1 MKATKTTAL
10 ILTLLIAASAQAF
23 GQTYAAPREL
33 PIERLVKQ
41 NFREYFGRD
50 YVYPALIA
58 ESFYPIGWSKDG
70 KFAYYTEP
78 VDEACGCY
86 YAKLVIQDLLT
97 DKVIWKFDYEQ
108 GGQDDNGKST
118 EPGNIRELWK
128 KNQKLFSEK
137 LAENGIVAS
146 RSAMLAKTFTV
157 GGKSYTAKL
166 VEKLGK
172 NPEED
177 YRRVDY
183 YTVTL
188 SSPRLGSKKLFTSE
202 DNTKEE
208 YWFMLNAGLIGV
220 LKSPYEN
227 RVAIIAIEVLKGYE
241 GPPHTGDIQ
250 IVGADLTSGFGK
262 K

>member
-1 MKATKTTAL
+1 MKKVISIISTAVIITVL
-10 ILTLLIAASAQAF
+10 AIAIS
-23 GQTYAAPREL
+23 GQTYAVPREV
-33 PIERLVKQ
+33 PIDRLVRQ

-50 YVYPALIA
+50 YRYPALVA
-58 ESFYPIGWSKDG
+58 ETFFPIGWSKDG

-86 YAKLVIQDLLT
+86 YAKLVIQELRI

-108 GGQDDNGKST
+108 GGQDENNRST

-128 KNQKLFSEK
+128 KNQRLFSEK

-146 RSAMLAKTFTV
+146 RSAMLGKTFKV

-177 YRRVDY
+177 YRRVNY
-183 YTVTL
+183 YTVSL
-188 SSPRLGSKKLFTSE
+188 ISPRLSKKLFTSE
-202 DNTKEE
+202 DHTKEE

-227 RVAIIAIEVLKGYE
+227 RVAVIAVEVKRGYE

-250 IVGADLTSGFGK
+250 IVGADLTSGFGN
-262 K
+262 

>member
-1 MKATKTTAL
+1 MKKFISVVFLAS
-10 ILTLLIAASAQAF
+10 IVTLSTIVAY
-23 GQTYAAPREL
+23 GQRYAIPHEL
-33 PIERLVKQ
+33 RIDRLVRQ
-41 NFREYFGRD
+41 SFREYFGRE
-50 YVYPALIA
+50 YVYPALIG
-58 ESFYPIGWSKDG
+58 ETFFPIGWSKDG

-86 YAKLVIQDLLT
+86 YAKLVIQDLRT
-97 DKVIWKFDYEQ
+97 DKVAWRFDYEQ
-108 GGQDDNGKST
+108 GGQDENNRST

-128 KNQKLFSEK
+128 KNQKLFSKK

-146 RSAMLAKTFTV
+146 RSAMLGKTFTV
-157 GGKSYTAKL
+157 GGKTYTANL

-172 NPEED
+172 NPDEG
-177 YRRVDY
+177 YRRVNY

-188 SSPRLGSKKLFTSE
+188 STPKLGSKKLFTSE
-202 DNTKEE
+202 DHSKAE

-227 RVAIIAIEVLKGYE
+227 RVAIIAIEVKRGYE

-250 IVGADLTSGFGK
+250 IVGADLTSGFTK
-262 K
+262 R

>member
-1 MKATKTTAL
+1 MKTTETIAL
-10 ILTLLIAASAQAF
+10 ILTLLTSVAAQAF
-23 GQTYAAPREL
+23 GQTYAVPREL
-33 PIERLVKQ
+33 PIDRFVRQ
-41 NFREYFGRD
+41 NFREYFRRGNA
-50 YVYPALIA
+50 YPALIA
-58 ESFYPIGWSKDG
+58 EGFYPIGWSRDG

-86 YAKLVIQDLLT
+86 YARLVIQDLRT
-97 DKVIWKFDYEQ
+97 DKVVWKFDYEQ

-146 RSAMLAKTFTV
+146 RSAMLGKTFTV

-166 VEKLGK
+166 IEKLGK
-172 NPEED
+172 NPEDD

-202 DNTKEE
+202 DNTKKE
-208 YWFMLNAGLIGV
+208 YWFVLNAGLIGV

-227 RVAIIAIEVLKGYE
+227 RVAIIALEVKKGYE

-250 IVGADLTSGFGK
+250 IVGADLTSRF
-262 K
+262 